1 MAKIELNNDQLRL
14 IQKALDFYSRMG
26 TLQFEEL
33 LKHPTINDM
42 IYSQFTPKKELQ
54 VGDDTMRG
62 EIVEIGEGYIKTK
75 GSWGKGEEIK
85 KWKDIDKIKLSP
97 DWTRINKLKD
107 DIERQLRDLKTKIS
121 GENFGNGSYG
131 IGSKKVDNSCRDAFD
146 LLQVIRHEFWKD
158 DPKKSYMTVDSSITL
173 MNYKNSDVKVELDT
187 IKDIR
192 KRKLKNIKK

>member
-42 IYSQFTPKKELQ
+42 IYSQFTSKKELQ
-54 VGDDTMRG
+54 VGDETMRG
-62 EIVEIGEGYIKTK
+62 EIVEIGKGYIKTK
-75 GSWGKGEEIK
+75 GFWGKGEEIK
-85 KWKDIDKIKLSP
+85 KWTDVDKIKISP
-97 DWTRINKLKD
+97 DWTKAHELKY
-107 DIERQLRDLKTKIS
+107 DIERQLIDLKTKIS
-121 GENFGNGSYG
+121 GENFGYGNYG
-131 IGSKKVDNSCRDAFD
+131 ISSKKVDNSCRDAFD

-158 DPKKSYMTVDSSITL
+158 DPKRSYMTVDSSITFI
-173 MNYKNSDVKVELDT
+173 NYKNSDVKVELDT